1 MPNCTQRAPGG
12 QGFIHADAP
21 TARPTACRVAR
32 VWGGQLM
39 TGAATLQIL
48 LVIVGVGRLLNN
60 GLGAS
65 PALGAAPHTRLLLP
79 TVTQT

>member
-1 MPNCTQRAPGG
+1 
-12 QGFIHADAP
+12 
-21 TARPTACRVAR
+21 
-32 VWGGQLM
+32 M